1 MTRSPAFVLVVLAI
15 VGAWGSGPRGNN
27 VGLVKGEQIMDGADS
42 GAAQARGPRVRR
54 SSLPEIVSL
63 TFEHVKVEPRSYKFV
78 RSVQD
83 DAREALA
90 FVITVKG
97 ELRLDMN
104 ATPVLY
110 VGDVELSQGES
121 LGDGRYRFLAF
132 PSEQKRMRAGA
143 PISLGWPGHKP
154 HQQTRFRYEP
164 DRR

>member
-1 MTRSPAFVLVVLAI
+1 MMRSSAFVLAVLAML
-15 VGAWGSGPRGNN
+15 GGSRSGQYADDL
-27 VGLVKGEQIMDGADS
+27 GLVKGELIMDSGDS
-42 GAAQARGPRVRR
+42 GAAQARGPRVGKRP
-54 SSLPEIVSL
+54 LPAIVSL
-63 TFEHVKVEPRSYKFV
+63 TLERVIVEPRSYKFV
-78 RSVQD
+78 RSVQE

-97 ELRLDMN
+97 ELRLDVN

-110 VGDVELSQGES
+110 VGDVELSQAES

-132 PSEQKRMRAGA
+132 PAEQKDMRAGA

-164 DRR
+164 EK